1 MFSVFIKLVKWRASF
16 FTTKY
21 PSQDGCYIAIAIA
34 IMYSQLQSH
43 LLFLF
48 RLLFEFKC
56 HYVKHLA
63 EESLFISLRFQCY
76 IPTKTTMFVLS
87 IESVQCFLSSIHKL
101 FQFNNIQSNPV

>member
-34 IMYSQLQSH
+34 VMYSQLQLQLQSH

-63 EESLFISLRFQCY
+63 EESLFIARR
-76 IPTKTTMFVLS
+76 KGRA
-87 IESVQCFLSSIHKL
+87 
-101 FQFNNIQSNPV
+101 